1 MYKLTLCLA
10 LAAFTC
16 LAAPNTATAQAT
28 PSSSTPRIYIMMKDG
43 KLTEVINGKK
53 EAVKQ
58 DITLVNGTT
67 IHPDGK
73 INDRDGNWR
82 QLQEGE
88 YMTMDG
94 RIRKLK
100 DMGSTPAKPGST
112 Q

>member
-1 MYKLTLCLA
+1 MLKLALLLA
-10 LAAFTC
+10 LAACTC
-16 LAAPNTATAQAT
+16 LASADRASAQT
-28 PSSSTPRIYIMMKDG
+28 NTPRTYIMMQNG

-73 INDRDGNWR
+73 INDRDGNWK

-94 RIRKLK
+94 KIRKLK
-100 DMGSTPAKPGST
+100 DMGGKPTPA